1 MSQNKSKYLLS
12 GGLGNQLFIYAAGH
26 FNSFLDQQ
34 IEFYGKIEKS
44 SYLNSIEP
52 LIFNCIHKTCL
63 RKSNKIVNLELRLT
77 DMLSN
82 RISKR
87 FRKVRNYNSIGSVPE
102 EIIEKYHRGFFQNH
116 VVVDAVWPSIQSE
129 IESTL
134 HTTGEIQNLDI
145 PKEFQIMHIR
155 RGDYMQNSETIG
167 VLSNEYYLR
176 EMKRDLPLVVTT
188 DDLIDHYYEET
199 FETKM
204 VFQGNSLNAWQVL
217 NLLSKAKRIYAA
229 NSTLSWWGAYI
240 AKKTNNLTEVVLPKP
255 WFKNK
260 KLSGEVKM
268 YFDGA
273 TTRES
278 LFS

>member
-26 FNSFLDQQ
+26 FNSFLGQQ

-52 LIFNCIHKTCL
+52 LICNCIHKTSL
-63 RKSNKIVNLELRLT
+63 KNSNRIVNLELRLT

-87 FRKVRNYNSIGSVPE
+87 FRKVKDYNSIGSVPE

-116 VVVDAVWPSIQSE
+116 FVVDAVWPSIQSE
-129 IESTL
+129 IVSTL

-167 VLSNEYYLR
+167 VLSNEYYLS
-176 EMKRDLPLVVTT
+176 EIKRDLPLVVTT
-188 DDLIDHYYEET
+188 DDFKNQYFEET

-255 WFKNK
+255 WFKNR
-260 KLSGEVKM
+260 KLSGEAKM